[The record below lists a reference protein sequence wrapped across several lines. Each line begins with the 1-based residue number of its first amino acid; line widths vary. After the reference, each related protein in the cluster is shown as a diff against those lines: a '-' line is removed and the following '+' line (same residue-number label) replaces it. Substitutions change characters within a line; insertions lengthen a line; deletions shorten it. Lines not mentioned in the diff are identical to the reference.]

1 MRALLAVCVLLAV
14 LGALMVAT
22 ATAAECTSYP
32 ARVTAVVDGDTVEA
46 VVDLGLDTARTVR
59 VRLAGIDA
67 PEVRGPT
74 RLEGLVSGAWL
85 RAWVQARDSR
95 VHLFV
100 EGTDKYG
107 RTVGRIVGYDGE
119 DASAASLA
127 AQKSVPYR

>member
-1 MRALLAVCVLLAV
+1 MRELLAVCVLLAV
-14 LGALMVAT
+14 LAMLTVAI
-22 ATAAECTSYP
+22 AAECTAYP
-32 ARVTAVVDGDTVEA
+32 ARVTAVIDGDTVEA

-67 PEVRGPT
+67 PEVRGTT
-74 RLEGLVSGAWL
+74 RLEGLVSAAWL

-95 VHLFV
+95 VRLFV

-107 RTVGRIVGYDGE
+107 RVVARLIGADGE